1 MNFAIKI
8 RWWESPIPL
17 CKERKNAMAKS
28 EWLEKIKRLLCSKQ
42 SGLVLDLSDANAVL
56 ARIVEIL
63 KENRGEINLPDIEL
77 EALARAF
84 LPDILAFF
92 SSPEGKAEYEAW
104 RKEVSL
110 KTESDRKETA

>member
-1 MNFAIKI
+1 
-8 RWWESPIPL
+8 
-17 CKERKNAMAKS
+17 MAKS

-104 RKEVSL
+104 QKEATL
-110 KTESDRKETA
+110 RTESDRKETA

>member
-1 MNFAIKI
+1 
-8 RWWESPIPL
+8 
-17 CKERKNAMAKS
+17 MAKS

-42 SGLVLDLSDANAVL
+42 SGLVLDLSDAVL

-104 RKEVSL
+104 QKEVSL

>member
-1 MNFAIKI
+1 MGIYATRFLVYSLQSSPVELGSPYI
-8 RWWESPIPL
+8 RLTTFPS
-17 CKERKNAMAKS
+17 S
-28 EWLEKIKRLLCSKQ
+28 H
-42 SGLVLDLSDANAVL
+42 VL
-56 ARIVEIL
+56 ARIAEIL

-104 RKEVSL
+104 QKEATL
-110 KTESDRKETA
+110 KTESDRKEMA

>member
-1 MNFAIKI
+1 
-8 RWWESPIPL
+8 
-17 CKERKNAMAKS
+17 MAKS

-77 EALARAF
+77 EAL
-84 LPDILAFF
+84 L
-92 SSPEGKAEYEAW
+92 
-104 RKEVSL
+104 SL
-110 KTESDRKETA
+110 IHI

>member
-1 MNFAIKI
+1 MQSKFVGGSPHTPMQGKEECYGKI
-8 RWWESPIPL
+8 G
-17 CKERKNAMAKS
+17 MVG
-28 EWLEKIKRLLCSKQ
+28 KIKRLLCSKQ

-104 RKEVSL
+104 QKEATL